1 MNRREIDFTEACR
14 LMPTRSND
22 SNKGSFGRVLALIG
36 SEKYRGAAHLVTES
50 MLRAGAGYTEI
61 VAPNSVCD
69 SLIQKFPEAIYIA
82 ISDVADASE
91 YRLFSERAESAS
103 AILIGP
109 GCGASIGLGRQIIS
123 LIASEGAPLVIDA
136 DGINSMALCRDAALS
151 ALKNSART
159 VILTPHPLEL
169 SRLLGCSVESIN
181 FDRQQAAL
189 GFVADYKAILLLKGY
204 RTVIASEKNL
214 FINTSGSS
222 ALAKAG
228 SGDTLAGLLAS
239 LLATR
244 LAPCDILTALAAY
257 IHGKAGDELSDV
269 FSDYGVIPSDLPRRM
284 AMVMKTILD
293 SKPQYM

>member
-1 MNRREIDFTEACR
+1 MNSARSTAELKGRRCDFVNRREIDFTEACR

-69 SLIQKFPEAIYIA
+69 SLLQKFPEAIYIP
-82 ISDVADASE
+82 ISDTAGAPE
-91 YRLFSERAESAS
+91 YELFSKRAVAAS

-109 GCGASIGLGRQIIS
+109 GCEASIGLAKQIIS
-123 LIASEGAPLVIDA
+123 LIGSEGAPLVIDA
-136 DGINSMALCRDAALS
+136 DGINSMALCRDEALS
-151 ALKNSART
+151 ALKTSART

-169 SRLLGCSVESIN
+169 SRLLGCSLESIN
-181 FDRQQAAL
+181 SDREKTAL
-189 GFVADYKAILLLKGY
+189 CFVSEYKAILLLKGY

-228 SGDTLAGLLAS
+228 SGDTDRKS
-239 LLATR
+239 
-244 LAPCDILTALAAY
+244 
-257 IHGKAGDELSDV
+257 V
-269 FSDYGVIPSDLPRRM
+269 V
-284 AMVMKTILD
+284 
-293 SKPQYM
+293 